1 MRLEGTHIFT
11 APRQDVWAAL
21 MNPAVLSSALPGGE
35 QLERIGEN
43 DYRAAMNVKVGPV
56 QGRFD
61 GKITLVDIVPLQQ
74 YTLKVDG
81 QGAPGFVA
89 GEGALFLE
97 DHEGGCPLLRYGGE
111 GQIGGGLAVVVQP
124 VPESTAAALTRPRLV
139 AVVTPHRG
147 EE

>member
-56 QGRFD
+56 QGASMARSRWWTSYRCSS
-61 GKITLVDIVPLQQ
+61 I
-74 YTLKVDG
+74 
-81 QGAPGFVA
+81 
-89 GEGALFLE
+89 
-97 DHEGGCPLLRYGGE
+97 R
-111 GQIGGGLAVVVQP
+111 
-124 VPESTAAALTRPRLV
+124 
-139 AVVTPHRG
+139 
-147 EE
+147 